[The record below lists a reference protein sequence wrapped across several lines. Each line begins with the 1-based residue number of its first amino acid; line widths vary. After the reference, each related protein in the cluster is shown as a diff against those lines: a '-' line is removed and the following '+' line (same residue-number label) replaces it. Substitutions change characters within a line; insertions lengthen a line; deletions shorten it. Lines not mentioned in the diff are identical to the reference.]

1 MKGKTL
7 NRVAIS
13 DAVFRKIGLSRNESA
28 KLVDAVLDNVSGALV
43 RGEKVK
49 LSSFGTF
56 SMRQKSARVGRNPQ
70 TGQEVPIPARKVLTF
85 RASDQMKKRVMDGNR
100 R

>member
-7 NRVAIS
+7 NRMAIS

>member
-28 KLVDAVLDNVSGALV
+28 KLVDAVLDNVSEALV

>member
-43 RGEKVK
+43 CGEKVK

>member
-1 MKGKTL
+1 MSGKTL

-13 DAVFRKIGLSRNESA
+13 DALFRKIGLSRNESA
-28 KLVDAVLDNVSGALV
+28 KLVDAVLDNVSEALV

-49 LSSFGTF
+49 ISTFGTF
-56 SMRQKSARVGRNPQ
+56 SMRQKAARVGRNPQ
-70 TGQEVPIPARKVLTF
+70 TGQEVPIPARKVLSF

>member
-70 TGQEVPIPARKVLTF
+70 TGQEVPISARKVLTF